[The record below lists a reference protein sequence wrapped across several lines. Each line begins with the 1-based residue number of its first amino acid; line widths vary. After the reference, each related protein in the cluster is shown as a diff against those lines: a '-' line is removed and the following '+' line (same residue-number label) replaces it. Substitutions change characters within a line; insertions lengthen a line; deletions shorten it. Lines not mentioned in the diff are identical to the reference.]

1 MKAIRK
7 GDPIKALRK
16 AVDNSLLGR
25 MLGLGDMNKPNYREV
40 KYYGPGELENRDVY
54 DVDPAGLPFLDPALI
69 LSPAGDLEAIGSG
82 LGQIAG
88 GDVLGGGANVAL
100 GALSVLLPG
109 TLPKVKKPRKGY
121 EFASKD
127 PKFSE
132 SIKREKDWL
141 NSEEYIRR
149 KQNATGK
156 PRESIISERD
166 KILKNVDEVQV
177 QYPGT
182 GAEGAANYSRNSNSI
197 RVLGK
202 GERPHAE
209 AGAIDHELKHA
220 ASEVSLSR
228 LADDVAP
235 STLGSYRGY
244 PTIGVGKSKL
254 DEYNPMAFGV
264 QYHKKPYEQQ
274 VRFRRFMD
282 LAEKQLGVPRGQK
295 LTTDQVAE
303 VYNSMLKD
311 PELADNFSDV
321 INLIQGAQMRYGSNT
336 RKVFTDALNKSYLI
350 PALASAGYLSSRGQ
364 QEN

>member
-1 MKAIRK
+1 MRAVRK
-7 GDPIKALRK
+7 GDPIKALRGV
-16 AVDNSLLGR
+16 VDNSLLGR
-25 MLGLGDMNKPNYREV
+25 MLGLGDMNKPNYREG
-40 KYYGPGELENRDVY
+40 KYYGPGEFENRDVY
-54 DVDPAGLPFLDPALI
+54 DADPAGLPSVDPALI
-69 LSPAGDLEAIGSG
+69 LSPAGDIESIGSG
-82 LGQIAG
+82 VGQIAS

-121 EFASKD
+121 QFASND
-127 PKFSE
+127 PKFAE

-149 KQNATGK
+149 KQKATGK
-156 PRESIISERD
+156 SRESIISERD
-166 KILKNVDEVQV
+166 KILKNIDEAQV

-182 GAEGAANYSRNSNSI
+182 GAEGAANYSRGSNSI

-202 GERPHAE
+202 GERPHAQ

-228 LADDVAP
+228 PVDDVFP

-282 LAEKQLGVPRGQK
+282 LAEKQLGIPRGQK

-303 VYNSMLKD
+303 AYNSILKD
-311 PELADNFSDV
+311 PDLSDEFSDV
-321 INLIQGAQMRYGSNT
+321 ISLIQGAQMRYGSNT
-336 RKVFTDALNKSYLI
+336 RKVFTDALNQAYLI
-350 PALASAGYLSSRGQ
+350 PALASAGYLSSKGQ

>member
-1 MKAIRK
+1 MRAVKG
-7 GDPIKALRK
+7 GDPIKALRDV
-16 AVDNSLLGR
+16 VDNSLLGR
-25 MLGLGDMNKPNYREV
+25 MLGLGEMNKPNYRED
-40 KYYGPGELENRDVY
+40 KYYEPGEFERRDVY
-54 DVDPAGLPFLDPALI
+54 DADPAGLPSIDPGLI
-69 LSPAGDLEAIGSG
+69 FSPAGDIEAIGSG
-82 LGQIAG
+82 VGQIAS

-121 EFASKD
+121 QFASND
-127 PKFSE
+127 PKFTE
-132 SIKREKDWL
+132 SIKREKAWL

-149 KQNATGK
+149 KQAATGK
-156 PRESIISERD
+156 SRESIISERD
-166 KILKNVDEVQV
+166 KILKNIDEAQV

-182 GAEGAANYSRNSNSI
+182 GAEGTANYSRNSNSI
-197 RVLGK
+197 RILGK
-202 GERPHAE
+202 GERPFAE

-220 ASEVSLSR
+220 ASEVSLAR
-228 LADDVAP
+228 PVDDIAP

-282 LAEKQLGVPRGQK
+282 LAERQLGIPRGQK

-303 VYNSMLKD
+303 AYNSILKD
-311 PELADNFSDV
+311 PDLSDEFGDV
-321 INLIQGAQMRYGSNT
+321 ISLIQGAQMRYGDDT
-336 RKVFTDALNKSYLI
+336 RKVFTDAVNQAYLV
-350 PALASAGYLSSRGQ
+350 PALVSAGYLSSRGQ